1 MVGFQQESEK
11 VALWWKIYVC
21 AVGFCA
27 VGVSVNVC
35 WIKHFISTFA
45 AAIAIKQ
52 PFLYKHKDKNHKTG
66 SIFTFF
72 NHSLIEKETCYVFF
86 HFSACSYG
94 LNHLF
99 SLFRFFWLKTNI
111 GYLFDQK
118 AAEKYKINTLC
129 WFFFLKT
136 VRCYTET
143 WKFVFHGFKPLKP
156 LKPLK
161 LWSGQIETF
170 SLKYTMRLLWKRK
183 QSIWNQSHFLNHLR
197 Y

>member
-11 VALWWKIYVC
+11 VARWWKIYVC

-45 AAIAIKQ
+45 ATIAIKQ
-52 PFLYKHKDKNHKTG
+52 PCLYKHKDKNHKTG

-99 SLFRFFWLKTNI
+99 SLFRFSLYFHAPFPGSKPILDI
-111 GYLFDQK
+111 YL
-118 AAEKYKINTLC
+118 T
-129 WFFFLKT
+129 
-136 VRCYTET
+136 
-143 WKFVFHGFKPLKP
+143 
-156 LKPLK
+156 
-161 LWSGQIETF
+161 
-170 SLKYTMRLLWKRK
+170 RK
-183 QSIWNQSHFLNHLR
+183 QQKNTKETR
-197 Y
+197 YVDFVSQDC

>member
-99 SLFRFFWLKTNI
+99 SLFRFSLYFHTVH
-111 GYLFDQK
+111 LFLAQNQYWIFIWP
-118 AAEKYKINTLC
+118 ESSRKIQNKHVMLI
-129 WFFFLKT
+129 FFSQD
-136 VRCYTET
+136 C
-143 WKFVFHGFKPLKP
+143 
-156 LKPLK
+156 
-161 LWSGQIETF
+161 
-170 SLKYTMRLLWKRK
+170 
-183 QSIWNQSHFLNHLR
+183 
-197 Y
+197 